1 MSRNN
6 KAEQSSRPI
15 TMRDVAQLAG
25 VSQTTVSR
33 VLSQATSPIAISEE
47 TYKRVQDAVE
57 QLGYYPNIAARS
69 LRGQRTEMIA
79 IMIADISNP
88 FYHSIVQNVQEV
100 SRQHNFDVLIAN
112 TDHIYENEI
121 LFCEAMMRR
130 PVDGIIM
137 VPYHLTD
144 GNIDQ
149 LIQRTGVEV
158 VVLGEHIHHPKVDV
172 FHADD
177 ENATFDT
184 TEWLI
189 QQKDHQRIGFIAVQ
203 NTPPG
208 DRRYRGHLRALAANN
223 IGVEP
228 ALIVQGDW
236 SVESGYAA
244 TRHLL
249 NLDERPTVIFAC
261 NDHMAIGALNCI
273 WDCGLRIPED
283 VAIVGFDNIPTT
295 TLVRPKLTTIAQFPV
310 EIGHL
315 LAQALFERIEKTYS
329 GERRIFARK
338 MQLIE
343 RDST

>member
-1 MSRNN
+1 MARNN
-6 KAEQSSRPI
+6 KDTQGTRPI

-33 VLSQATSPIAISEE
+33 VLSQAESPIAISEE

-69 LRGQRTEMIA
+69 LRGQPAEMIA
-79 IMIADISNP
+79 MMIADISNP
-88 FYHSIVQNVQEV
+88 FYHSIVRNVQEV

-112 TDHIYENEI
+112 TDHVYDNEI
-121 LFCEAMMRR
+121 HFCEAMMRR

-137 VPYHLTD
+137 VPYHLSD
-144 GNIDQ
+144 ENIDQ
-149 LIQRTGVEV
+149 LIKRTGVEV
-158 VVLGEHIHHPKVDV
+158 VVLGEHIHHPTVDV

-177 ENATFDT
+177 ENATFET

-189 QQKDHQRIGFIAVQ
+189 QKKSHRRIGFIAVQ

-208 DRRYRGHLRALAANN
+208 DRRIRGHLRALQANG
-223 IGVEP
+223 IATEHE
-228 ALIVQGDW
+228 LIAQGDW
-236 SVESGYAA
+236 SVESGYEA
-244 TRHLL
+244 TQRLL
-249 NLDERPTVIFAC
+249 NLDTRPTVIFAC
-261 NDHMAIGALNCI
+261 NDHMAIGALNCVL
-273 WDCGLRIPED
+273 DCGLRIPED

-310 EIGHL
+310 EIGNL
-315 LAQALFERIEKTYS
+315 LAQALFERIEKTYTGS
-329 GERRIFARK
+329 RRVFARK

>member
-1 MSRNN
+1 MTRNN
-6 KAEQSSRPI
+6 KIAQSNRSV
-15 TMRDVAQLAG
+15 TMRDVAHLAG

-33 VLSQATSPIAISEE
+33 VLSQASSPIAISEE

-69 LRGQRTEMIA
+69 LRGQSAEMIA

-88 FYHSIVQNVQEV
+88 FYHSIVQNVQDV

-112 TDHIYENEI
+112 TDHVYENEI
-121 LFCEAMMRR
+121 HFCEAMMRR

-137 VPYHLTD
+137 IPYHLSD
-144 GNIDQ
+144 DNIEQ

-177 ENATFDT
+177 ENASFET

-189 QQKDHQRIGFIAVQ
+189 QTKGHRQIGFIAVQ

-208 DRRYRGHLRALAANN
+208 DRRYRGHVKALQANGMDVN
-223 IGVEP
+223 SD
-228 ALIVQGDW
+228 LIVQGDW
-236 SVESGYAA
+236 SVNSGYIA
-244 TRHLL
+244 TQKLL
-249 NLDERPTVIFAC
+249 DLKHRPTVIFAC

-273 WDCGLRIPED
+273 LDCGLRIPED
-283 VAIVGFDNIPTT
+283 VAIVGFDNIPMT

-310 EIGHL
+310 EIGHW
-315 LAQALFERIEKTYS
+315 LAQALFERIEKSYS
-329 GERRIFARK
+329 GPRRVFARK
-338 MQLIE
+338 MQLVE

>member
-6 KAEQSSRPI
+6 KDTQGIRPI

-33 VLSQATSPIAISEE
+33 VLSQAESPIAISEE

-69 LRGQRTEMIA
+69 LRGQPAEMVA

-88 FYHSIVQNVQEV
+88 FYHSIVRNVQEV

-112 TDHIYENEI
+112 TDHIYDNEI
-121 LFCEAMMRR
+121 HFCEAMIRR

-137 VPYHLTD
+137 VPYHLSD
-144 GNIDQ
+144 ENIDQ

-158 VVLGEHIHHPKVDV
+158 VVLGEHIHHPTVDV

-177 ENATFDT
+177 EGATFDT

-189 QQKDHQRIGFIAVQ
+189 QKKGHRRIGFIAVQ

-208 DRRYRGHLRALAANN
+208 DRRIRGHLKALQAN
-223 IGVEP
+223 GVEVNQD
-228 ALIVQGDW
+228 LIVQGDW
-236 SVESGYAA
+236 SVESGYEA
-244 TRHLL
+244 TQRLL
-249 NLDERPTVIFAC
+249 NLDQRPTVIFAC

-273 WDCGLRIPED
+273 LDCGLRIPED
-283 VAIVGFDNIPTT
+283 VAIVGFDNIPIT

-310 EIGHL
+310 EIGNL

-329 GERRIFARK
+329 GPRRVFARK

>member
-1 MSRNN
+1 MSRNT
-6 KAEQSSRPI
+6 KVTQGTRPI

-69 LRGQRTEMIA
+69 LRGQPAEMIA
-79 IMIADISNP
+79 MMIADISNP
-88 FYHSIVQNVQEV
+88 FYHSIVRNVQAV

-112 TDHIYENEI
+112 TDHVYDNEI
-121 LFCEAMMRR
+121 HFCEAMMRR

-137 VPYHLTD
+137 VPYHLSD
-144 GNIDQ
+144 ENIDQ

-158 VVLGEHIHHPKVDV
+158 VVLGEHIHHPTVDV

-189 QQKDHQRIGFIAVQ
+189 QRKAHQRIGFIAVQ

-208 DRRYRGHLRALAANN
+208 DRRIRGHLRALQVN
-223 IGVEP
+223 GVEVNQE
-228 ALIVQGDW
+228 LIVQGDW
-236 SVESGYAA
+236 SVESGYEA
-244 TRHLL
+244 TQRLL
-249 NLDERPTVIFAC
+249 NLDKRPTVIFAC

-273 WDCGLRIPED
+273 LDCGLRIPQD
-283 VAIVGFDNIPTT
+283 VAIVGFDNIPST

-310 EIGHL
+310 EIGNL

-329 GERRIFARK
+329 GPRRVFARK

>member
-1 MSRNN
+1 MSQNN
-6 KAEQSSRPI
+6 KIAQGSRPI

-47 TYKRVQDAVE
+47 TYKRVLDAVE

-79 IMIADISNP
+79 MMIADISNP
-88 FYHSIVQNVQEV
+88 FYHSIVRNVQEV

-112 TDHIYENEI
+112 TDHIYDNEI

-137 VPYHLTD
+137 VPYHLSD
-144 GNIDQ
+144 ANIDQ

-189 QQKDHQRIGFIAVQ
+189 QQKAHRRIGFIAVQ

-223 IGVEP
+223 VEVSSE
-228 ALIVQGDW
+228 LIVQGDW
-236 SVESGYAA
+236 SVESGYTA
-244 TRHLL
+244 TQALL
-249 NLDERPTVIFAC
+249 GVGDRPTVIFAC
-261 NDHMAIGALNCI
+261 NDHMAIGALNCVL
-273 WDCGLRIPED
+273 DCGLRIPDD

-329 GERRIFARK
+329 GPRRVFARK
-338 MQLIE
+338 MQLLE

>member
-6 KAEQSSRPI
+6 KVTHGTRSI

-47 TYKRVQDAVE
+47 TYKRVQDAIE

-69 LRGQRTEMIA
+69 LRGQPAEMIA

-88 FYHSIVQNVQEV
+88 FYHTIVQNVQDV
-100 SRQHNFDVLIAN
+100 SRRHNFDVVIAN
-112 TDHIYENEI
+112 TDHAYDNEI
-121 LFCEAMMRR
+121 HFCEAMMRR

-137 VPYHLTD
+137 VPYHLSEA
-144 GNIDQ
+144 NIDQ

-158 VVLGEHIHHPKVDV
+158 VAMGEHVHHPMVDV

-177 ENATFDT
+177 ENATFEA
-184 TEWLI
+184 TEWMI
-189 QQKDHQRIGFIAVQ
+189 QQKHHRRIGFIAVQ

-208 DRRYRGHLRALAANN
+208 DRRNRGYTQALLANG
-223 IGVEP
+223 IEIDP
-228 ALIVQGDW
+228 ELIVQGDW
-236 SVESGYAA
+236 SVDSGYAA
-244 TRHLL
+244 TQKLL
-249 NLDERPTVIFAC
+249 ALKNRPTMIFAC
-261 NDHMAIGALNCI
+261 NDHMAIGALNCVL
-273 WDCGLRIPED
+273 DCGLRIPKD

-310 EIGHL
+310 EIGNL
-315 LAQALFERIEKTYS
+315 LAQALFERIENVYS
-329 GERRIFARK
+329 GPRRTFAGK

-343 RDST
+343 REST

>member
-1 MSRNN
+1 
-6 KAEQSSRPI
+6 
-15 TMRDVAQLAG
+15 MRDVAQLAG

-33 VLSQATSPIAISEE
+33 VLSQASSPIAISEE

-69 LRGQRTEMIA
+69 LRGQPAEMIA
-79 IMIADISNP
+79 MMIADISNP
-88 FYHSIVQNVQEV
+88 FYHSIVQNVQAV

-112 TDHIYENEI
+112 TDHVYDNEI
-121 LFCEAMMRR
+121 HFCEAMMRR

-144 GNIDQ
+144 DHIDQ
-149 LIQRTGVEV
+149 LIERTGVEV
-158 VVLGEHIHHPKVDV
+158 VVLGEHIHHPTVDV

-177 ENATFDT
+177 ESATFDT

-189 QQKDHQRIGFIAVQ
+189 QKKAHKRIGFIAVQ

-208 DRRYRGHLRALAANN
+208 DRRIRGHVRALQAN
-223 IGVEP
+223 GFDVDQD
-228 ALIVQGDW
+228 LIVQGDW
-236 SVESGYAA
+236 SVESGYEAA
-244 TRHLL
+244 QRLLHLD
-249 NLDERPTVIFAC
+249 NRPSVIFAS

-273 WDCGLRIPED
+273 LDCGLRIPED

-310 EIGHL
+310 EIGNL
-315 LAQALFERIEKTYS
+315 LAQALFERIEKTYIGS
-329 GERRIFARK
+329 RRVFARE

>member
-1 MSRNN
+1 
-6 KAEQSSRPI
+6 
-15 TMRDVAQLAG
+15 MRDVAQLAG
-25 VSQTTVSR
+25 VSQSTVSR
-33 VLSQATSPIAISEE
+33 VLSQASSPIAISEE

-69 LRGQRTEMIA
+69 LRGQPAEMIA
-79 IMIADISNP
+79 MMIADISNP
-88 FYHSIVQNVQEV
+88 FYHSIVQNVQAV

-112 TDHIYENEI
+112 TDHVYDNEI
-121 LFCEAMMRR
+121 HFCEAMMRR

-144 GNIDQ
+144 DHIDQ
-149 LIQRTGVEV
+149 LIERTGVEV
-158 VVLGEHIHHPKVDV
+158 VVLGEHIHHPTVDV

-177 ENATFDT
+177 ESATFDT

-189 QQKDHQRIGFIAVQ
+189 QKKAHKRIGFIAVQ

-208 DRRYRGHLRALAANN
+208 DRRIRGHVRALQAN
-223 IGVEP
+223 GFDVDQD
-228 ALIVQGDW
+228 LIVQGDW
-236 SVESGYAA
+236 SVESGYEAA
-244 TRHLL
+244 QRLLHLD
-249 NLDERPTVIFAC
+249 NRPSVIFAS

-273 WDCGLRIPED
+273 LDCGLRIPED

-310 EIGHL
+310 EIGNL
-315 LAQALFERIEKTYS
+315 LAQALFERIEKTYIGS
-329 GERRIFARK
+329 RRVFARE

>member
-6 KAEQSSRPI
+6 KDTHSTRPI

-33 VLSQATSPIAISEE
+33 VLSQAESPIAISEE

-69 LRGQRTEMIA
+69 LRGQPAEMIA

-88 FYHSIVQNVQEV
+88 FYHSIVRNVQEV

-112 TDHIYENEI
+112 TDHVYDNEI
-121 LFCEAMMRR
+121 HFCEAMMRR

-137 VPYHLTD
+137 VPYHLSD
-144 GNIDQ
+144 ENIDQ
-149 LIQRTGVEV
+149 LIQRTGVDV
-158 VVLGEHIHHPKVDV
+158 VVLGEHIHHPTVDV

-177 ENATFDT
+177 EIATFDT
-184 TEWLI
+184 AEWLI
-189 QQKDHQRIGFIAVQ
+189 QKKAHRRIGFIAVQ

-208 DRRYRGHLRALAANN
+208 DRRIRGYLRALQVN
-223 IGVEP
+223 GVEVNQG
-228 ALIVQGDW
+228 LIVQGDW
-236 SVESGYAA
+236 SVESGYEA
-244 TRHLL
+244 TQRLL
-249 NLDERPTVIFAC
+249 DLNNRPSVIFAC

-273 WDCGLRIPED
+273 LDCGLRIPQD
-283 VAIVGFDNIPTT
+283 VAIVGFDNIPTS

-310 EIGHL
+310 EIGNL
-315 LAQALFERIEKTYS
+315 LAQALFERIEKTYT
-329 GERRIFARK
+329 GQRRVFARK

>member
-1 MSRNN
+1 MSRN
-6 KAEQSSRPI
+6 KIAQSTRPI

-33 VLSQATSPIAISEE
+33 VLSQSVSPIAISEE
-47 TYKRVQDAVE
+47 TYKRVQDAIE

-69 LRGQRTEMIA
+69 LRGQPAEMIA

-88 FYHSIVQNVQEV
+88 FYHTIVQNVQDV
-100 SRQHNFDVLIAN
+100 SRRHNFDVVIAN
-112 TDHIYENEI
+112 TDHVYDNEI
-121 LFCEAMMRR
+121 HFCEAMMRR

-137 VPYHLTD
+137 VPYHLSD
-144 GNIDQ
+144 ANIDQ

-158 VVLGEHIHHPKVDV
+158 VVLGEHIHHPTVDV

-177 ENATFDT
+177 ENATLDAT
-184 TEWLI
+184 QWMI
-189 QQKDHQRIGFIAVQ
+189 QTKHHQRIGFIAVQ

-208 DRRYRGHLRALAANN
+208 DRRYRGYTRALQAN
-223 IGVEP
+223 GVEVTP
-228 ALIVQGDW
+228 ELIEQGDW
-236 SVESGYAA
+236 SVDSGYVA
-244 TRHLL
+244 TQKLL
-249 NLDERPTVIFAC
+249 ALKNRPTMIFAC
-261 NDHMAIGALNCI
+261 NDHMAIGALNCVL
-273 WDCGLRIPED
+273 DYGLRIPED

-310 EIGHL
+310 EIGNL
-315 LAQALFERIEKTYS
+315 LAQALFERIEKVYS
-329 GERRIFARK
+329 GPRRTFAGK

>member
-1 MSRNN
+1 MTRHNKIIQGSR
-6 KAEQSSRPI
+6 SI

-33 VLSQATSPIAISEE
+33 VLSQSESPIAISVE

-69 LRGQRTEMIA
+69 LRGQPAEMIA

-88 FYHSIVQNVQEV
+88 FYHSIVQNVQDV

-112 TDHIYENEI
+112 TDHVYDNEMH
-121 LFCEAMMRR
+121 FCEAMMRR

-137 VPYHLTD
+137 VPYHLSD
-144 GNIDQ
+144 ANIDQ

-158 VVLGEHIHHPKVDV
+158 VVLGEHIHHPTVDV

-189 QQKDHQRIGFIAVQ
+189 QKKAHRRIGFIAVQ

-208 DRRYRGHLRALAANN
+208 DRRYRGYTRALEVNGIEIN
-223 IGVEP
+223 QD
-228 ALIVQGDW
+228 LIIPGDW
-236 SVESGYAA
+236 SVDSGYKA
-244 TRHLL
+244 TQRLL
-249 NLDERPTVIFAC
+249 DLVSRPTVIFAC
-261 NDHMAIGALNCI
+261 NDHMAIGALNCVL
-273 WDCGLRIPED
+273 DCGLRIPED
-283 VAIVGFDNIPTT
+283 VAIVGFDNIPMT

-315 LAQALFERIEKTYS
+315 LAQALFERIEQSYT
-329 GERRIFARK
+329 GPRRVFARK